1 MLRLALVYVRG
12 RAIAEEVVQETW
24 IGVLDGIDRFEGR
37 SSLRTW
43 VFSILV
49 NQAKTRA
56 ERERR
61 SLPFSALGAEASV
74 DPDRF
79 LPAHDP
85 WAGHWATSPKA
96 LLPEEQLLAAE
107 LRERLAAAIRRLPES
122 QRAVLALRDVEGWS
136 PEEVCNVLQL
146 TDANRRV
153 LLHRARGA
161 LRRTLD
167 RYLQDV
173 SG

>member
-1 MLRLALVYVRG
+1 MLRLALVYVRE
-12 RAIAEEVVQETW
+12 RAVAEEVVQETW

-49 NQAKTRA
+49 NQAKMRA

-61 SLPFSALGAEASV
+61 SLPFSALGTEPLV
-74 DPDRF
+74 DPEQF

-85 WAGHWATSPKA
+85 WAGHWAAAPRA
-96 LLPEEQLLAAE
+96 LPEEELLAAE
-107 LRERLAAAIRRLPES
+107 LRERLAAAIRRLPAS
-122 QRAVLALRDVEGWS
+122 QRAVLTLRDVEGWS
-136 PEEVCNVLQL
+136 AEEVCKALQL
-146 TDANRRV
+146 SEANQRV
-153 LLHRARGA
+153 LLHRGRCA
-161 LRRTLD
+161 LRQALD
-167 RYLQDV
+167 RYLRDV